1 MNNRIYHILLIVFL
15 TYPLAICAAD
25 KNFSLDSLVFKRV
38 DTGGGPANSHIVH
51 ILQARDGRM
60 IVTSSGYVDIYD
72 GARFRH
78 LAVADNVES
87 ALSGCDMPYTV
98 YADNHDRVWFKQW
111 GKYKCLNLRTERFI
125 TNIDSIYSHHGINGQ
140 VLDVLCDDNSEMW
153 VRTGDALVNLDNPK
167 RRIALADTLNVV
179 HDMHIVGNR
188 LYLFFNTCEIQCY
201 DLKTLRLQYT
211 CTPLKDGEGR
221 GYSSQTS
228 IVVPDGN
235 RIYMFKSG
243 SEGGVCY
250 RFDIS
255 NRSFKEIMHRDHG
268 FHGVSLQSGRRIFI
282 ASRDCVWSLSLAD
295 ESITRYEQFNLQG
308 ELFGFRH
315 FNWIYVDRQDGV
327 WLCSYNDGIFYAH
340 AANQQSYDADGVGTN
355 PVPAVSPLNV
365 MLVGMSVNGV
375 RQKTGGG
382 ILKES
387 EAYIKD
393 IDLDYSD
400 RNVIVEI
407 SALNYAL
414 PNNTLYYYKLVGDG
428 EDADGQEWS
437 EATRDNYMIDSNG
450 LLILPLQNLAPGAY
464 SLIVKAQCGEAS
476 HTATFRLNVGA
487 PWWLTPIAF
496 VIYFIVAVAVIVG
509 LSSLMTLYSRRKME
523 RRRKE
528 ERLLMQIH
536 SLIDRCNEYE
546 KAIAETTGKDSKAFS
561 GDESGTCIVG
571 DENGTGIA
579 DETDD
584 NQLSEADSEF
594 LRRAIELVERN
605 VSTNGYSVEQ
615 LSTDLCMERSGLYK
629 KMTAIMEKTPSAFIR
644 SIRMQKAAGL
654 LKTGKYTVSDVALR
668 TGFSSTS
675 HFCRVFQSEYGCTP
689 GEYIKTDFS
698 TFVQ

>member
-1 MNNRIYHILLIVFL
+1 MNNRIYHILLIIFL

-87 ALSGCDMPYTV
+87 ALPGCDMPYTV
-98 YADNHDRVWFKQW
+98 YADNHDMVWFKQW

-201 DLKTLRLQYT
+201 DLKTLKLQYT
-211 CTPLKDGEGR
+211 CTPMSGDEGK
-221 GYSSQTS
+221 GYSGQTS

-243 SEGGVCY
+243 SKGGVCY
-250 RFDIS
+250 RFDIL

-268 FHGVSLQSGRRIFI
+268 FHGVSLQPGRRIFI

-295 ESITRYEQFNLQG
+295 ESIICYKQFNLQG

-387 EAYIKD
+387 EAFVRD
-393 IDLDYSD
+393 ISLDYGD

-414 PNNTLYYYKLVGDG
+414 PGNTLYYYKLVGDG

-496 VIYFIVAVAVIVG
+496 VVYLIVAAAVIVG

-546 KAIAETTGKDSKAFS
+546 KAIAETTGKDSA
-561 GDESGTCIVG
+561 TC
-571 DENGTGIA
+571 IA

-594 LRRAIELVERN
+594 LRRAIEFVERN
-605 VSTNGYSVEQ
+605 VSTSGYSVEQ
-615 LSTDLCMERSGLYK
+615 LSADLCMERSGLYK

-654 LKTGKYTVSDVALR
+654 LKTGKYTVSEVAMR

>member
-1 MNNRIYHILLIVFL
+1 MRNRICYILLVVFL
-15 TYPLAICAAD
+15 AYPLAMCAAD
-25 KNFSLDSLVFKRV
+25 RNFSLDSLVFKRV

-51 ILQARDGRM
+51 ILQAKDGRM
-60 IVTSSGYVDIYD
+60 VVTSNGFVDIYD

-78 LAVADNVES
+78 LAVSDSMES
-87 ALSGCDMPYTV
+87 VLPGCDMPYTV

-140 VLDVLCDDNSEMW
+140 VLDVLCDDNNGMW

-167 RRIALADTLNVV
+167 QRIALEDTLNVV

-201 DLKTLRLQYT
+201 DLNTLRLQYT

-228 IVVPDGN
+228 IVAPDGN

-243 SEGGVCY
+243 SKGGACY
-250 RFDIS
+250 RFDIN

-268 FHGVSLQSGRRIFI
+268 FHGVSLQPGRKIFI

-365 MLVGMSVNGV
+365 MLVGMSVNGE

-387 EAYIKD
+387 EAFVRD
-393 IDLDYSD
+393 ISLDYSD

-414 PNNTLYYYKLVGDG
+414 PGNTLYYYKLVGDG

-437 EATRDNYMIDSNG
+437 EATRDNYMIDPNG

-476 HTATFRLNVGA
+476 ATATFHLNVGA

-528 ERLLMQIH
+528 ERLLMQIY

-546 KAIAETTGKDSKAFS
+546 KAIAETTGKDSK
-561 GDESGTCIVG
+561 TC
-571 DENGTGIA
+571 IA

-605 VSTNGYSVEQ
+605 VSTSGYSVEQ
-615 LSTDLCMERSGLYK
+615 LSADLCMERSGLYK

-689 GEYIKTDFS
+689 GEYMKTEM
-698 TFVQ
+698 VAN

>member
-1 MNNRIYHILLIVFL
+1 MRNRICYILLVVFL
-15 TYPLAICAAD
+15 AYPLAMCAAD
-25 KNFSLDSLVFKRV
+25 RDFSLDSLVFKRV

-51 ILQARDGRM
+51 ILQAKDRRM
-60 IVTSSGYVDIYD
+60 VVTSNGFVDIYD

-78 LAVADNVES
+78 LAVSDSMES
-87 ALSGCDMPYTV
+87 VLPGCDMPYTV

-140 VLDVLCDDNSEMW
+140 VLDVLCDDNNGMW
-153 VRTGDALVNLDNPK
+153 VRTGDTLVNLDNPK
-167 RRIALADTLNVV
+167 QRIALADTLNVV

-211 CTPLKDGEGR
+211 STPLKDGEGR

-243 SEGGVCY
+243 SKGGVCY

-255 NRSFKEIMHRDHG
+255 NRSFKEIMRRDHG
-268 FHGVSLQSGRRIFI
+268 FHGVSLLPGRRIFI
-282 ASRDCVWSLSLAD
+282 ASSDCVWSLSLAD
-295 ESITRYEQFNLQG
+295 ESITRHELFNLQG

-365 MLVGMSVNGV
+365 MLVGMSINGE
-375 RQKTGGG
+375 RQKIGGG
-382 ILKES
+382 KLQES
-387 EAYIKD
+387 EAFVRD
-393 IDLDYSD
+393 ISLDYSD

-476 HTATFRLNVGA
+476 ATATFHLNVGA

-496 VIYFIVAVAVIVG
+496 VVYLIVVVAVIVG

-546 KAIAETTGKDSKAFS
+546 KAIAETTGKDSA
-561 GDESGTCIVG
+561 TC
-571 DENGTGIA
+571 IA

-605 VSTNGYSVEQ
+605 VTTSGYSVEQ
-615 LSTDLCMERSGLYK
+615 LSADLCMERSGLYK

-654 LKTGKYTVSDVALR
+654 LKTGKYTVSEVALR

-689 GEYIKTDFS
+689 REYIKTE
-698 TFVQ
+698 TI

>member
-1 MNNRIYHILLIVFL
+1 MRNRICYILLVVFL
-15 TYPLAICAAD
+15 AYPLAMCAAD
-25 KNFSLDSLVFKRV
+25 RDFSLDSLVFKRV

-51 ILQARDGRM
+51 ILQAKDRRM
-60 IVTSSGYVDIYD
+60 VVTSNGFVDIYD

-78 LAVADNVES
+78 LAVSDSMES
-87 ALSGCDMPYTV
+87 VLPGCDMPYTV

-140 VLDVLCDDNSEMW
+140 VLDVLCDDNNGMW
-153 VRTGDALVNLDNPK
+153 VRTGDTLVNLDNPK
-167 RRIALADTLNVV
+167 QRIALADTLNVV

-211 CTPLKDGEGR
+211 STPLKDGEGR

-243 SEGGVCY
+243 SKGGVCY

-255 NRSFKEIMHRDHG
+255 NRSFKEIMRRDHG
-268 FHGVSLQSGRRIFI
+268 FHGVSLLPGRRIFI
-282 ASRDCVWSLSLAD
+282 ASSDCVWSLSLAD
-295 ESITRYEQFNLQG
+295 ESITRHELFNLQG

-365 MLVGMSVNGV
+365 MLVGMSINGE
-375 RQKTGGG
+375 RQKIGGG
-382 ILKES
+382 KLQES
-387 EAYIKD
+387 EAFVRD
-393 IDLDYSD
+393 ISLDYSD

-450 LLILPLQNLAPGAY
+450 LLILPLQNLAPSAY

-476 HTATFRLNVGA
+476 HTATFHLNVGA

-546 KAIAETTGKDSKAFS
+546 KAIAETTGKDSA
-561 GDESGTCIVG
+561 TC
-571 DENGTGIA
+571 IA

-605 VSTNGYSVEQ
+605 VTTSGYSVEQ
-615 LSTDLCMERSGLYK
+615 LSADLCMERSGLYK

-654 LKTGKYTVSDVALR
+654 LKTGKYTVSEVALR

-689 GEYIKTDFS
+689 REYIKTE
-698 TFVQ
+698 TI